1 MKILLRIASLIALL
15 SALSTTPAFT
25 QDEFDVL
32 DDVVNIDESIGESPT
47 EDTLDS
53 ADSILPEDPMPL
65 IQETQELMVTDD
77 AVSEPE
83 SDLPEPQE
91 ELVEV
96 REKSS
101 DEYVEIRT
109 SHDIF
114 LPYKQRQNPWGFSFS
129 LGAEQV
135 DFPNLVSQFD
145 DNSFQ
150 SLFGS
155 NGLTMLSAELG
166 PKYNFSWGSLSML
179 LGYGHLSAKD
189 SRIQVEAGLDITR
202 YSATAVLQLDSFWD
216 EPYFVPYFGL
226 GAWQSDYA
234 ETSADQPGEVMRY
247 STEIGYHVRVGALFG
262 LDWLEPATVL
272 RARKQTGIKGV
283 FVNVYASTSF
293 MAEPSPDPDLENE
306 YDLGAS
312 LVFEY

>member
-1 MKILLRIASLIALL
+1 MKTLLRIASLIALL

-32 DDVVNIDESIGESPT
+32 DDVVNIDESIGESAS
-47 EDTLDS
+47 EES
-53 ADSILPEDPMPL
+53 ADMLDTISPE
-65 IQETQELMVTDD
+65 ELMVSEELSPTPT
-77 AVSEPE
+77 SEP
-83 SDLPEPQE
+83 LQPQQAE

-155 NGLTMLSAELG
+155 NGLTMLSVELG
-166 PKYNFSWGSLSML
+166 PKYNFSWGSLSL
-179 LGYGHLSAKD
+179 LMGYGQLSAKD
-189 SRIQVEAGLDITR
+189 SRIGVEAGLDISR
-202 YSATAVLQLDSFWD
+202 YSATAILHLDSFWD

-234 ETSADQPGEVMRY
+234 ETSADQPGEVLRY

-306 YDLGAS
+306 YDLGAT